1 MKNFEVIKNNVIE
14 SFATKTKKDKIAYAA
29 SAGVYGL
36 SAVGLEVLKR
46 SGSVVGD
53 GAYATLFYFLQP
65 ALSVASLSA
74 GMALVM
80 ASIAKKTKYE
90 QINADDILPNF
101 EDHSRGGR

>member
-14 SFATKTKKDKIAYAA
+14 SFANKTKKDKIAYAIN
-29 SAGVYGL
+29 AGAYGL
-36 SAVGLEVLKR
+36 GAVSLEILKR
-46 SGSVVGD
+46 SGSVVSD
-53 GAYATLFYFLQP
+53 GAYSTLFYIMEP

-80 ASIAKKTKYE
+80 TAIAKKTKYE
-90 QINADDILPNF
+90 QINADNILPNF